1 MSSIGS
7 TINSINTSLLSGIQ
21 SLSAAKAASKNAK
34 ASPPVA
40 SADRVDFSKV
50 GKVFSELEQLQKSD
64 PEGLKQVLTD
74 AVSKLKE
81 AASEQTDPK
90 AASFL
95 SDLAGRFEKAADT
108 GDLTALHPEA
118 SSGSSGPGGHHGNQ
132 HHVQKAD
139 NDSDDQ
145 PGNTT
150 SKPAPRLLGPPVA
163 LPPAPPA
170 ENKTVK
176 ELTDNLAATAEPTQP
191 AREERFLPS
200 VEVPTESFIAST
212 REERSQT
219 SIPAPSE
226 PATTSPETVQLLGP
240 PEAAPIANAAGEYLA
255 DRYAFHEVRRADN
268 YSEDG
273 GGVTTTFTEPAQIS
287 RADRFL
293 PPHDAPAESQATS
306 PASTLA
312 SILTS
317 SAEGTDSSR
326 IGRLLLK
333 FVSSNS
339 LDAS

>member
-21 SLSAAKAASKNAK
+21 SLSAAKAASKSEK

-40 SADRVDFSKV
+40 SSDRVDFSKV
-50 GKVFSELEQLQKSD
+50 GKLFSELEQLQKSD
-64 PEGLKQVLTD
+64 PVGLKQVLSD
-74 AVSKLKE
+74 AASKLKE
-81 AASEQTDPK
+81 AASQEADPK
-90 AASFL
+90 AASIL
-95 SDLAGRFEKAADT
+95 NDLAGRFQKAADT

-118 SSGSSGPGGHHGNQ
+118 PSGSSGPRGHGN
-132 HHVQKAD
+132 HHPVQKAD
-139 NDSDDQ
+139 NDADD
-145 PGNTT
+145 PAGNTT
-150 SKPAPRLLGPPVA
+150 SKPPPRLLGPPVA

-170 ENKTVK
+170 ES
-176 ELTDNLAATAEPTQP
+176 NLAITVEPTQP
-191 AREERFLPS
+191 AREERFLPL

-226 PATTSPETVQLLGP
+226 PVTTSPEIAQLLGP
-240 PEAAPIANAAGEYLA
+240 PEPAPIANAAGEYLA
-255 DRYAFHEVRRADN
+255 DRYAFHEVRKADN

-273 GGVTTTFTEPAQIS
+273 GGFTTTFTEPAQIS

-293 PPHDAPAESQATS
+293 PPPDAPAESQATS

-317 SAEGTDSSR
+317 SVEGTDSSR
-326 IGRLLLK
+326 IGRLLLQ
-333 FVSSNS
+333 FVSNNS
-339 LDAS
+339 SDAS